1 MITKNKPLSVLTKT
15 RNEETYFQKIMS
27 KALGTQ
33 RLARFTFVNFKKFL
47 NQEYQHSKLEDII
60 EEILVLKGQKREQ
73 AVFDLL
79 QNYVNW
85 LAKNK
90 YGHSV
95 IRNYFNRI
103 KQYFFYRGI
112 KIYNEDV
119 QANIDFPKK
128 IVDPKHPLTK
138 EEIKKILH
146 FATPSRRALYL
157 FMLSAGTRPQE
168 TIRLRKSDID
178 PSHLRPTITI
188 PGIFTKTKRGRKT
201 YMSLEA
207 WQIAKPIWDK
217 SAPNDLIFGNNP
229 DHDVANQNEEL
240 YFARVRSRAG
250 LTEKYESGT
259 HKITLQSFRAWFITK
274 CNRIDYGFGH
284 ALAGHEQYMARYDRL
299 NDEEKLQLYIKA
311 EPTLSIYSETKT
323 DAEYQNKI
331 VKLEQSLEELQHKV
345 NRMTKSNQ

>member
-1 MITKNKPLSVLTKT
+1 MSVLTKT
-15 RNEETYFQKIMS
+15 RSEETYYQKITS
-27 KALGTQ
+27 KARGTQ
-33 RLARFTFVNFKKFL
+33 RLAHFTLVNFKKFL
-47 NQEYQHSKLEDII
+47 DQNYEHSKLEDII
-60 EEILVLKGQKREQ
+60 DEVFVLKDQEREQ
-73 AVFDLL
+73 SVFDLL

-85 LAKNK
+85 LSENK

-119 QANIDFPKK
+119 KANIDFPKK
-128 IVDPKHPLTK
+128 VVDPRHPLTK
-138 EEIKKILH
+138 DEIKKILH

-157 FMLSAGTRPQE
+157 FMSSAGTRPEE
-168 TIRLRKSDID
+168 TVRLRKSDID
-178 PSHLRPTITI
+178 PNHLRPIVII
-188 PGIFTKTKRGRKT
+188 PGKFTKTKRGRKT

-207 WQIAKPIWDK
+207 WQIVKPIWDGLK
-217 SAPNDLIFGNNP
+217 PNDLVFGNNP
-229 DHDVANQNEEL
+229 NHEVATPNEVL
-240 YFARVRSRAG
+240 YFVRVRKRAG

-259 HKITLQSFRAWFITK
+259 SKITLQSFRAWFITK

-284 ALAGHEQYMARYDRL
+284 ALAGHNQYMARYDRL

-331 VKLEQSLEELQHKV
+331 VKLELSLEELQHKV
-345 NRMTKSNQ
+345 NRMIKSNK